1 MLRETVNPTEELI
14 TYVRHHSSPLDDVS
28 IRLQAETA
36 ALGDIARMQIATEEA
51 LLLRMLVRI
60 SQAKQVLEIGTFT
73 GFSALMMARGGA
85 ERVVCLD
92 VSEEWT
98 SIAQRYWR
106 EAGVDQVIELRLGPA
121 EESLR
126 AMPSSETFDFVFID
140 ADKPSYPIYLELAM
154 ERLKPGG
161 LIAVDNTLWS
171 GRVTDATDRS
181 ENTESIRRFNT
192 VVAKDDRVEVVIVP
206 ISDGLTLVWKKT

>member
-1 MLRETVNPTEELI
+1 MVRSSVVPTEGLLE
-14 TYVRHHSSPLDDVS
+14 YVHMHSAPLDDVA

-36 ALGDIARMQIATEEA
+36 GLGDIARMQIATEEA

-60 SQAKQVLEIGTFT
+60 SNAKRVLEIGTFT

-98 SIAQRYWR
+98 SIARRYWR
-106 EAGVDQVIELRLGPA
+106 EAGLDQVIDLRLAPA

-126 AMPSSETFDFVFID
+126 AMPPSETFDFVFID
-140 ADKPSYPIYLELAM
+140 ADKPTYPIYYELAM
-154 ERLKPGG
+154 ERLQPGG

-171 GRVTDATDRS
+171 GRVADETDRS
-181 ENTESIRRFNT
+181 ENTESIRRFNSM
-192 VVAKDDRVEVVIVP
+192 VATDKRVEAVILP
-206 ISDGLTLVWKKT
+206 ISDGLTLLWKKP